1 MSEAGIILLTLCC
14 SVLCVVS
21 SRSSMDSCDR
31 YDSCLRISCQIQPLC
46 MCDRKIAYPE
56 SISNFQVSYIN
67 FYFIYQC

>member
-1 MSEAGIILLTLCC
+1 
-14 SVLCVVS
+14 
-21 SRSSMDSCDR
+21 MDSCDR